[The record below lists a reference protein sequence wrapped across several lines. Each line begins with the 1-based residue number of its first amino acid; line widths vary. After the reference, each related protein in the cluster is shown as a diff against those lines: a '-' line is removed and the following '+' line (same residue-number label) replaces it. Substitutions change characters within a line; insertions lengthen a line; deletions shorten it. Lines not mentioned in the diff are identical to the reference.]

1 MKIVTF
7 NIRCALRGDGV
18 NSFYHRAGS
27 ILLKIGEEKPDVI
40 GFQEVRPEIYDF
52 LCKYLT
58 DYIVVGCGRG
68 ADYEDEHNPVAFR
81 KDRFELIGLET
92 EWLSPTPF
100 VPGSRYAEQ
109 SSCPRI
115 VTRVTLRPFG
125 CPRPFDIY
133 NTHLD
138 HVSEQARVLGAQAV
152 CKIMAERKAKWNFPM
167 LLMGD
172 FNDYPASGPIRTFL
186 EDKELAFTEH
196 TAGVGT
202 TWHNYGRVNNER
214 IDYIMSNGFKQ
225 KSAVQL
231 WTDETDGIYLSDHYP
246 LAVELDVE

>member
-7 NIRCALRGDGV
+7 NIRCALRGDGI

-27 ILLKIGEEKPDVI
+27 VLQKIAQEKPDVI
-40 GFQEVRPEIYDF
+40 GFQEVRPEIFEF
-52 LCKYLT
+52 LTKYLV
-58 DYIVVGCGRG
+58 DYTVVGCGRG

-81 KDRFELIGLET
+81 KDKFEMIGLET

-100 VPGSRYAEQ
+100 IPGSRYEEQ

-115 VTRVTLRPFG
+115 VTRVTLRRFG
-125 CPRPFDIY
+125 CARPFDVF

-138 HVSEQARVLGAQAV
+138 HVSELARVLGAQAV
-152 CKIMAERKAKWNFPM
+152 CKIMAARKEKWNFPM
-167 LLMGD
+167 MLMGD
-172 FNDYPASGPIRTFL
+172 MNDYPSSGPIRTFL
-186 EDKELAFTEH
+186 EDKVLCLTEH
-196 TAGVGT
+196 TDGMGT
-202 TWHNYGRVNNER
+202 TWHGYGKAHNER
-214 IDYIMSNGFKQ
+214 IDYIMSNGF
-225 KSAVQL
+225 VQHGNVEA